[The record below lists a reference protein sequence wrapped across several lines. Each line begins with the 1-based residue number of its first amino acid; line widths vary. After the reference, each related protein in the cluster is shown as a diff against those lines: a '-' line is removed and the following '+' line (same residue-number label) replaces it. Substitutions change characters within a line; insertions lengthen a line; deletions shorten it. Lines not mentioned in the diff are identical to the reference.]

1 MQNDSRRERATAD
14 IDMEMNGSRTVPADI
29 DTTWR
34 ALNDPEV
41 LKACIPGCES
51 VERVSDNEYR
61 LTMTAR
67 VGPVSARFTGRI
79 VLADIVAPTSY
90 TLSFEGQGGAAGFAK
105 GEARV
110 MLTANEPETRI
121 DYQVKSQVGG
131 KLAQIGSRLVDG
143 AAAKVADDFFARFVD
158 RFGKPPAA
166 AVDADATEPGVA
178 VPETASSQMR
188 AALRTMSVR
197 LALAAVIIAVMAI
210 YWFTRPA

>member
-1 MQNDSRRERATAD
+1 MQNASRRERTTAD
-14 IDMEMNGSRTVPADI
+14 IDMDMSGSRTVPADI
-29 DTTWR
+29 ETTWR

-41 LKACIPGCES
+41 LKACIAGCES

-110 MLTANEPETRI
+110 ALADNNPGTRI
-121 DYQVKSQVGG
+121 DYQAKAQVGG

-143 AAAKVADDFFARFVD
+143 AAAKVADDFFARFAD
-158 RFGKPPAA
+158 RLGGPLPAT
-166 AVDADATEPGVA
+166 VDADATNISANPVTRE
-178 VPETASSQMR
+178 SQIR

-197 LALAAVIIAVMAI
+197 LALAAAIIAVMAI
-210 YWFTRPA
+210 YWFTRQA

>member
-1 MQNDSRRERATAD
+1 
-14 IDMEMNGSRTVPADI
+14 MEMNGSRTVPADI

-67 VGPVSARFTGRI
+67 VGPVSARFTGRM

-110 MLTANEPETRI
+110 TLSANEPGTRI
-121 DYQVKSQVGG
+121 DYQVKAQIGG

-143 AAAKVADDFFARFVD
+143 AAAKVADDFFARFAD
-158 RFGKPPAA
+158 RLGGPSPAT
-166 AVDADATEPGVA
+166 VDAGATNISANPVTTE
-178 VPETASSQMR
+178 SQIR

-197 LALAAVIIAVMAI
+197 LALAAAIIAVMAI

>member
-1 MQNDSRRERATAD
+1 MQNASRREKTTAD

-34 ALNDPEV
+34 ALNDAQV

-67 VGPVSARFTGRI
+67 VGPVSARFSGRI

-90 TLSFEGQGGAAGFAK
+90 TLSFEGQGGAAGFAN

-110 MLTANEPETRI
+110 TLTANEPGTRI
-121 DYQVKSQVGG
+121 DYQVKAQIGG

-143 AAAKVADDFFARFVD
+143 AAAKVADDFFARFAD
-158 RFGKPPAA
+158 RLGGPSLAT
-166 AVDADATEPGVA
+166 VDAGATNISANPMAAE
-178 VPETASSQMR
+178 SQLR

-197 LALAAVIIAVMAI
+197 LALAAAIIAVMVI
-210 YWFTRPA
+210 YWLTRQA